1 MELTRPI
8 LPRGE
13 DSPERSASCHLVPKE
28 THRRRK
34 GGDARDLEAPMKLV
48 HKAAATAVVGFVMVG
63 AVSLIALNQAEASLH
78 HMRAETVSATAISAA
93 RGDLVV
99 ATVCLLVGLLLVL
112 GALGWWLR
120 HDVLKPLEI
129 LRGRMASI
137 ADGDG
142 DLTRRL
148 GFHREDEIG
157 DLAGE
162 FDRFV
167 IGVQALVGK
176 VAGTAAGLAASA
188 ANLSA
193 TSEQIATSA
202 HDATRRAESAASA
215 AEQVSSNVA
224 SVAGATEEMGSSI
237 REIAHNAHRAAGVA
251 MDAVTMAD
259 TTNAAIS
266 RLGESSTDIGSVV
279 RLITEI
285 AQQTN
290 LLALNAT
297 IEAARAG
304 EAGKGFA
311 VVADEVKDLAQETA
325 KATEDISR
333 RIESVRNDSRDAIE
347 AIEAIRVVIREIS
360 DYQITI
366 ASAVEE
372 QSATTSEM
380 GRGYSEVATGSAEIA
395 RSIAGVAS
403 ASSATLNGVA
413 AARLTTDEL
422 RKVADELKSLVS
434 RFTY

>member
-1 MELTRPI
+1 
-8 LPRGE
+8 
-13 DSPERSASCHLVPKE
+13 
-28 THRRRK
+28 
-34 GGDARDLEAPMKLV
+34 MKLV
-48 HKAAATAVVGFVMVG
+48 HKAAATAVVGFVTVG
-63 AVSLIALNQAEASLH
+63 TVSLIALGRAQDALH
-78 HMRAETVSATAISAA
+78 GMRAETVSASAVNAA
-93 RGDLVV
+93 RGDVIFAMFCLV
-99 ATVCLLVGLLLVL
+99 VGLLVAL
-112 GALGWWLR
+112 GALGLWLR
-120 HDVLKPLEI
+120 HDVLKPLEV
-129 LRGRMASI
+129 LRSRMASI

-148 GFHREDEIG
+148 GFHRADEIG

-167 IGVQALVGK
+167 IGVQSLVGK
-176 VAGTAAGLAASA
+176 VAGTATGLAASA

-215 AEQVSSNVA
+215 AEQVSANVA

-266 RLGESSTDIGSVV
+266 RLGESSSDIGSVV
-279 RLITEI
+279 KLITEI

-325 KATEDISR
+325 KATDDISR
-333 RIESVRNDSRDAIE
+333 RIESVRNDSRDAIA
-347 AIEAIRVVIREIS
+347 AIEAIRVVISQIS
-360 DYQITI
+360 DYQVTI

-403 ASSATLNGVA
+403 ASSTTLNGVA

>member
-1 MELTRPI
+1 
-8 LPRGE
+8 
-13 DSPERSASCHLVPKE
+13 
-28 THRRRK
+28 
-34 GGDARDLEAPMKLV
+34 MKLV
-48 HKAAATAVVGFVMVG
+48 HKAAATAVGGFVTVS
-63 AVSLIALNQAEASLH
+63 AVSLIALSKADGALH
-78 HMRAETVSATAISAA
+78 HMRAGEVTTSAVSAAHNDMIAA
-93 RGDLVV
+93 
-99 ATVCLLVGLLLVL
+99 TICLLVGLLVVLV
-112 GALGWWLR
+112 ALGLWLR
-120 HDVLKPLEI
+120 HDVLRPLEV
-129 LRGRMASI
+129 LRGRMADI

-148 GFHREDEIG
+148 AFHRDDEIG
-157 DLAGE
+157 GLAAE

-167 IGVQALVGK
+167 TGMQSLVGK
-176 VAGTAAGLAASA
+176 VAGTAAGLASSA
-188 ANLSA
+188 ASLSA
-193 TSEQIATSA
+193 TSEQIASSA
-202 HDATRRAESAASA
+202 HDATRRAESASSA

-224 SVAGATEEMGSSI
+224 SVAGAAEEMGSSI

-251 MDAVTMAD
+251 IDAVTMAD

-266 RLGESSTDIGSVV
+266 RLGESSLDIGSVV
-279 RLITEI
+279 KLITEI

-325 KATEDISR
+325 RATDDISR
-333 RIESVRNDSRDAIE
+333 RIESVRNDSRDAIA
-347 AIEAIRVVIREIS
+347 AIEAIRVVISQIS
-360 DYQITI
+360 DYQVTI

-380 GRGYSEVATGSAEIA
+380 GRGFTEVATGSAEIA

-403 ASSATLNGVA
+403 ASSTTLTSVA
-413 AARLTTDEL
+413 SARVTTDEL
-422 RKVADELKSLVS
+422 RKVADELKTLVS

>member
-1 MELTRPI
+1 
-8 LPRGE
+8 
-13 DSPERSASCHLVPKE
+13 
-28 THRRRK
+28 
-34 GGDARDLEAPMKLV
+34 MKLV
-48 HKAAATAVVGFVMVG
+48 HKAAATAVSGFVTVSV
-63 AVSLIALNQAEASLH
+63 VSLIALSKANDALH
-78 HMRAETVSATAISAA
+78 HMHAGVVTASAVNAA
-93 RGDLVV
+93 HNDMIA
-99 ATVCLLVGLLLVL
+99 ATICLIVGLLLVL
-112 GALGWWLR
+112 IALGLWLR
-120 HDVLKPLEI
+120 HDVLRPLEV
-129 LRGRMASI
+129 LRGRMADI

-148 GFHREDEIG
+148 AFHRDDEVG
-157 DLAGE
+157 SLAGE

-167 IGVQALVGK
+167 TGIQSLVGK
-176 VAGTAAGLAASA
+176 VAGTAAGLASSA
-188 ANLSA
+188 ASLSA

-202 HDATRRAESAASA
+202 HDATRRAESASSA

-224 SVAGATEEMGSSI
+224 SVAGAAEEMGSSI

-251 MDAVTMAD
+251 IDAVSMAD

-266 RLGESSTDIGSVV
+266 RLGESSLDIGSVV
-279 RLITEI
+279 KLITEI

-325 KATEDISR
+325 RATEDISR
-333 RIESVRNDSRDAIE
+333 RIESVRNDSRDAIV
-347 AIEAIRVVIREIS
+347 AIEAIRVVISQIS
-360 DYQITI
+360 DYQVTI

-380 GRGYSEVATGSAEIA
+380 GRGFTEVATGSAEIA

-403 ASSATLNGVA
+403 ASSTTLTNVA
-413 AARLTTDEL
+413 SARVTTDEL

>member
-1 MELTRPI
+1 
-8 LPRGE
+8 
-13 DSPERSASCHLVPKE
+13 
-28 THRRRK
+28 
-34 GGDARDLEAPMKLV
+34 MKLV
-48 HKAAATAVVGFVMVG
+48 HKAATTAVVGFVTVA
-63 AVSLIALNQAEASLH
+63 AVSLIALDKAESSLH
-78 HMRAETVSATAISAA
+78 QMRAGAVSSAA
-93 RGDLVV
+93 VGAARDDVI
-99 ATVCLLVGLLLVL
+99 ASTICLLVGVLLVL
-112 GALGWWLR
+112 VVLGGWLR
-120 HDVLKPLEI
+120 HDVLKPLEV

-148 GFHREDEIG
+148 AFHRADEIG
-157 DLAGE
+157 DLAAE

-167 IGVQALVGK
+167 VGVQSLVGK

-188 ANLSA
+188 ANLSS

-202 HDATRRAESAASA
+202 HDATRRAESASSA

-224 SVAGATEEMGSSI
+224 SVAGAAEEMSSSI

-279 RLITEI
+279 KLITEI

-325 KATEDISR
+325 RATDDISR
-333 RIESVRNDSRDAIE
+333 RIESVRNDSRDAIV
-347 AIEAIRVVIREIS
+347 AIEAIRAVISQIS
-360 DYQITI
+360 DYQVTI

-380 GRGYSEVATGSAEIA
+380 GRGFSEVAAGSAEIA
-395 RSIAGVAS
+395 KSIAGVAS
-403 ASSATLNGVA
+403 ASSTTLNGVA
-413 AARLTTDEL
+413 SARQTTDEL